1 MLTRVQVGIGDD
13 AVDEELIRAL
23 KAGDEHADAFMI
35 SLYGPKLLGYCR
47 TIASDLGDVDRELIC
62 EQAIETACRKID
74 DYDPGKGPLHAWL
87 RGFVRNGVR
96 AWRRSPAARVSP
108 LAGEPE
114 AASWP
119 PPARADPDRD
129 DPQTG
134 RLIAAV
140 RALPPHHQLLLA
152 LRFTEGLPAH
162 EIASRLGISDEAVR
176 QRLSRLTRQLRAQA
190 GDQGGLGAA

>member
-1 MLTRVQVGIGDD
+1 MMP
-13 AVDEELIRAL
+13 VDEELIGAL
-23 KAGDEHADAFMI
+23 KAGEEHAEAFMV
-35 SLYGPKLLGYCR
+35 SLYGPRLLGYCR
-47 TIASDLGDVDRELIC
+47 TIASDLSDVDRELVC

-74 DYDPGKGPLHAWL
+74 DYDPGKGALHAWL

-114 AASWP
+114 TASWP
-119 PPARADPDRD
+119 PPAEAGPGRD
-129 DPQTG
+129 DPRAG

-140 RALPPHHQLLLA
+140 RALPQHHQLLIA
-152 LRFTEGLPAH
+152 LRFREGLPVH
-162 EIASRLGISDEAVR
+162 EIASRLAISDEAVR

-190 GDQGGLGAA
+190 GDQDGLGAA